1 MDKFG
6 ADGLAKHTHEVPQ
19 HMNDYKRTDQFNMNY
34 ENDNKDHNF
43 GFINE
48 DKQDSYNS
56 IDDTRRN
63 NEASQFLPDNERVIM
78 KLPNDLNKSQ
88 GRRS

>member
-1 MDKFG
+1 
-6 ADGLAKHTHEVPQ
+6 
-19 HMNDYKRTDQFNMNY
+19 MNY
-34 ENDNKDHNF
+34 ENNNKDHNF

-78 KLPNDLNKSQ
+78 KLPNDLNKS
-88 GRRS
+88 

>member
-1 MDKFG
+1 
-6 ADGLAKHTHEVPQ
+6 
-19 HMNDYKRTDQFNMNY
+19 MNY
-34 ENDNKDHNF
+34 ENDNKDHHF
-43 GFINE
+43 GFISE

-78 KLPNDLNKSQ
+78 KLPNDLYKS
-88 GRRS
+88 